1 MIQMPVMPEF
11 VAFTLNDLTDLNL
24 HLRRRYMILR
34 QTRPECLRF
43 FDYSH
48 IHLLGMDLVF

>member
-24 HLRRRYMILR
+24 HLRRRYYDTQTNPSRMLALLR
-34 QTRPECLRF
+34 L
-43 FDYSH
+43 
-48 IHLLGMDLVF
+48 